1 VTGLLADPGF
11 CLSQAVGLDH
21 ALFAPCGNR
30 LLSWRTARSALSIAF
45 RHIRHLVA
53 VHASPVA
60 HCRDDRPQTL
70 AQRRG
75 AAIFLLSG
83 FGKIAQP
90 EMTQGY
96 IASAGLPFPFL
107 AYLIAIAVELG
118 GGALLVVGFQTRIV
132 ALVMAVFTVA
142 AALGFHHDLAD
153 QNQMVHFLKNIAI
166 TGGFL

>member
-1 VTGLLADPGF
+1 MNK
-11 CLSQAVGLDH
+11 QY
-21 ALFAPCGNR
+21 ALVATSGR
-30 LLSWRTARSALSIAF
+30 LLM
-45 RHIRHLVA
+45 
-53 VHASPVA
+53 
-60 HCRDDRPQTL
+60 
-70 AQRRG
+70 

-83 FGKIAQP
+83 LGKIAQP
-90 EMTQGY
+90 DMTQGY

-166 TGGFL
+166 TGGFLQVVAFGAGRLSIDNRLANTRGASPVNAIPTSA